1 MVKAARLLVCMH
13 REKIT
18 KKLQL
23 NPPDSS
29 SKEDGLIDD
38 SESQN
43 VMTTL
48 SPVSNRP
55 RIMNILNS

>member
-1 MVKAARLLVCMH
+1 MLVRVH

-23 NPPDSS
+23 KPDNS
-29 SKEDGLIDD
+29 SKDD
-38 SESQN
+38 RLADEAESQDEE
-43 VMTTL
+43 L
-48 SPVSNRP
+48 PSPVSNRP